1 MKAIKRTSLLF
12 FAGFFGLVGGAVS
25 AGITQTQ
32 AITFR
37 QEGSAHAYRAAGF
50 VLECLSKA
58 RNPKEDTK
66 GPMSSALNEL
76 TLARTAYQ
84 SFLDSDRAKSPV
96 PKIEDKD
103 RQAALTQVKAQL
115 SLVGFRELGSEGAVA
130 KANIDAIDGLGR
142 FISKWPDCGGLV
154 KNPVGLV
161 NLLEAK
167 ILLERTSQLAE
178 AVWAD

>member
-1 MKAIKRTSLLF
+1 
-12 FAGFFGLVGGAVS
+12 
-25 AGITQTQ
+25 
-32 AITFR
+32 
-37 QEGSAHAYRAAGF
+37 
-50 VLECLSKA
+50 
-58 RNPKEDTK
+58 
-66 GPMSSALNEL
+66 MSSALTEL

-103 RQAALTQVKAQL
+103 RQAVLTQVKAQL
-115 SLVGFRELGSEGAVA
+115 SLVGFGELSSEGAVA
-130 KANIDAIDGLGR
+130 KANIGAIDGLGR

-154 KNPVGLV
+154 KNPVSLI